1 MTNLNLVPLPVHVEQ
16 LAGTLVLDELATLHD
31 PLGTWVPMIRHH
43 TLLPFASGDAN
54 ATIRLR
60 IDDSLPSEA
69 YSLAVTE
76 SNVDVVASGRE
87 GFQRA
92 WATFAQLLPVNLYGR
107 SAKPSQV
114 TVPCVRIEDAPR
126 FGWRGSHLD
135 VARHFMPLDFLYRY
149 IDLLAM
155 HKFNRFHL
163 HLTEDQ
169 GWRMEI
175 EAFPKLTSVGGWR
188 RRSMLGHVSEER
200 WDEQPVGGFYSKAQL
215 RALVAYAAARGIEIM
230 PEIELPGHAQ
240 AALAAYP
247 EFGNT
252 GESID
257 VWDRWGVSYN
267 VFAPTDQ
274 TLGFL
279 KDVLREVM
287 DVFPFSF
294 IHIGGDECPKT
305 QWKHSPVAQD
315 RMRAE
320 GLKDEDELQSWFI
333 GQIGRFLA
341 DHGRRMVGWDEI
353 LEGGLPS
360 GATVMS
366 WRGEAGGI
374 AAARAGHDVI
384 MTPGKPTYFDH
395 YQAEDKE
402 TEPIAIGGCNV
413 LESVYAYEPV
423 PSDLTEAEAAHV
435 LGSQFQ
441 IWTEYMKTPAKV
453 EYMAFPRA
461 CALSEVLWTP
471 REHRDWSG
479 FQARLGHHEARM
491 TEMGVHFRS
500 QHPNPSNR
508 TLR

>member
-1 MTNLNLVPLPVHVEQ
+1 
-16 LAGTLVLDELATLHD
+16 
-31 PLGTWVPMIRHH
+31 
-43 TLLPFASGDAN
+43 
-54 ATIRLR
+54 
-60 IDDSLPSEA
+60 
-69 YSLAVTE
+69 
-76 SNVDVVASGRE
+76 
-87 GFQRA
+87 
-92 WATFAQLLPVNLYGR
+92 
-107 SAKPSQV
+107 
-114 TVPCVRIEDAPR
+114 
-126 FGWRGSHLD
+126 
-135 VARHFMPLDFLYRY
+135 
-149 IDLLAM
+149 
-155 HKFNRFHL
+155 
-163 HLTEDQ
+163 
-169 GWRMEI
+169 
-175 EAFPKLTSVGGWR
+175 
-188 RRSMLGHVSEER
+188 MLGHVSEER